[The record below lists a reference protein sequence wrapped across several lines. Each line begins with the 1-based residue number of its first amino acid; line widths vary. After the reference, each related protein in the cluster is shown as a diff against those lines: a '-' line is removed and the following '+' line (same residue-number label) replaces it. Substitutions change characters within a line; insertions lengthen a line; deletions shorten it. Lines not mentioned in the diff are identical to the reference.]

1 MIPMLLLILVMIPM
15 SRLIMSSGR
24 IFAYCRVST
33 SEQTTDNQVLA
44 IRSAGYEIQQNRV
57 ISETVSGSVPA
68 IEREAFKTLVEH
80 KLEAGDSLVVLK
92 LDRLGRD
99 NIDVQHTISMLIEKG
114 VTPVSLDLPIKDL
127 GSSEGRLML
136 QMFSA
141 FAEFERNRIRERTME
156 GQARARA
163 EGKRVGRPEATA
175 TTVKVQEYKAK
186 GLSQSKVAAATRLSL
201 PTVKRHWNKAV
212 QL

>member
-1 MIPMLLLILVMIPM
+1 M
-15 SRLIMSSGR
+15 STGR

-44 IRSAGYEIQQNRV
+44 IRSAGYEIQQNRI

-68 IEREAFKTLVEH
+68 IERKAFKTLIDH
-80 KLEAGDSLVVLK
+80 KLETGDSLIVLK

-99 NIDVQHTISMLIEKG
+99 NIDVQRTISMLIEKG
-114 VTPVSLDLPIKDL
+114 VTPISLDLPIQDL

-141 FAEFERNRIRERTME
+141 FAEFERNRIRERTIE

-175 TTVKVQEYKAK
+175 TTRRVQALKSQ
-186 GLSQSKVAAATRLSL
+186 GLSQSKVATATNLSL
-201 PTVKRHWNKAV
+201 PTVKRHWNKRV
-212 QL
+212 IQNS

>member
-1 MIPMLLLILVMIPM
+1 
-15 SRLIMSSGR
+15 MSSGR

-68 IEREAFKTLVEH
+68 IERKAFKTLIDH
-80 KLEAGDSLVVLK
+80 KLETGDSLIVLK

-99 NIDVQHTISMLIEKG
+99 NIDVQHTISMLLEKG
-114 VTPVSLDLPIKDL
+114 VTPISLDLPIQDL

-175 TTVKVQEYKAK
+175 TTDKVLRYKAQ
-186 GLSQSKVAAATRLSL
+186 GLSQSKVAAATGFSL
-201 PTVKRHWNKAV
+201 PTVKRHWNKGIEV
-212 QL
+212 S